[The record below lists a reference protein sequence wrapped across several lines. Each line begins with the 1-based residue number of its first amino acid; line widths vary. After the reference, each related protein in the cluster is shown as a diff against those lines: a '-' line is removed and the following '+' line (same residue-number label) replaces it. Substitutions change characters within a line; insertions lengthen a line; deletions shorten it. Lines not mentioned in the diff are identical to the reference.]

1 MAKIRV
7 LIVDD
12 HAIVRAGLRMLINP
26 QPDMEVVGEVA
37 DGHEALRQ
45 AREAN
50 PDVLTLDLT
59 MPGGGGLKTLE
70 GLRQACPQT
79 RVLVLTMHED
89 PSYLRAVLAA
99 GGLGYVA
106 KSAVDG
112 ELLAA
117 IRSVAQGRTF
127 VTINLSDSET
137 QQVLGDRAIRTAS
150 APRAPLQLSP
160 REQEVLK
167 LLAQGYTNQEVGTRL
182 CLSVKTI
189 ETYRARIVDKLGL
202 RTLDRPHPLRLG
214 DGSPQPGPILSRL
227 AIGAASF
234 VRVFLTNRLDT
245 GITLTGA
252 ARFSLMSSLISSNY
266 PDTAGCPRLGNI
278 AIFPKQQGKRP
289 TANRQWDPTNVME
302 GPVADVMKTWPCADF
317 SFIRDLLR
325 ILFWC
330 KPVFAGIEPI
340 LPTFLGTSPRR
351 P

>member
-26 QPDMEVVGEVA
+26 QPDMEVVGEAA

-45 AREAN
+45 ARQAN

-59 MPGGGGLKTLE
+59 MPRGGGLKALE

-99 GGLGYVA
+99 GGSGYVA

-127 VTINLSDSET
+127 VTMNLSDSEAHH
-137 QQVLGDRAIRTAS
+137 VLGDRATRTAS
-150 APRAPLQLSP
+150 APRAPIQLLSA
-160 REQEVLK
+160 REQRVLQ
-167 LLAQGYTNQEVGTRL
+167 LLAQGYTNQEVGTQL

-189 ETYRARIVDKLGL
+189 ETYRARLADKLGL
-202 RTLDRPHPLRLG
+202 RSRADLTRYALEVGLLNSVQSVAT
-214 DGSPQPGPILSRL
+214 GSPG
-227 AIGAASF
+227 
-234 VRVFLTNRLDT
+234 
-245 GITLTGA
+245 
-252 ARFSLMSSLISSNY
+252 
-266 PDTAGCPRLGNI
+266 
-278 AIFPKQQGKRP
+278 
-289 TANRQWDPTNVME
+289 
-302 GPVADVMKTWPCADF
+302 
-317 SFIRDLLR
+317 
-325 ILFWC
+325 
-330 KPVFAGIEPI
+330 
-340 LPTFLGTSPRR
+340 
-351 P
+351 

>member
-117 IRSVAQGRTF
+117 IRSVSQGRTF

-202 RTLDRPHPLRLG
+202 RSRADLTRYALEMGLLNPVPF
-214 DGSPQPGPILSRL
+214 SPG
-227 AIGAASF
+227 
-234 VRVFLTNRLDT
+234 
-245 GITLTGA
+245 
-252 ARFSLMSSLISSNY
+252 
-266 PDTAGCPRLGNI
+266 
-278 AIFPKQQGKRP
+278 
-289 TANRQWDPTNVME
+289 
-302 GPVADVMKTWPCADF
+302 
-317 SFIRDLLR
+317 
-325 ILFWC
+325 
-330 KPVFAGIEPI
+330 
-340 LPTFLGTSPRR
+340 
-351 P
+351 

>member
-127 VTINLSDSET
+127 VTMNLSDSET
-137 QQVLGDRAIRTAS
+137 QQVLGDRATRTHR
-150 APRAPLQLSP
+150 PPERLS
-160 REQEVLK
+160 
-167 LLAQGYTNQEVGTRL
+167 N
-182 CLSVKTI
+182 
-189 ETYRARIVDKLGL
+189 
-202 RTLDRPHPLRLG
+202 
-214 DGSPQPGPILSRL
+214 
-227 AIGAASF
+227 
-234 VRVFLTNRLDT
+234 
-245 GITLTGA
+245 
-252 ARFSLMSSLISSNY
+252 
-266 PDTAGCPRLGNI
+266 
-278 AIFPKQQGKRP
+278 
-289 TANRQWDPTNVME
+289 
-302 GPVADVMKTWPCADF
+302 
-317 SFIRDLLR
+317 
-325 ILFWC
+325 
-330 KPVFAGIEPI
+330 
-340 LPTFLGTSPRR
+340 
-351 P
+351 

>member
-12 HAIVRAGLRMLINP
+12 HAIVRAGLRMLINH
-26 QPDMEVVGEVA
+26 QPDMDVVGEAA
-37 DGHEALRQ
+37 DGHEALCQ

-59 MPGGGGLKTLE
+59 MPGGGGLKILE
-70 GLRQACPQT
+70 RLRQACPQT

-99 GGLGYVA
+99 GGSGYVA

-112 ELLAA
+112 ELIAA

-137 QQVLGDRAIRTAS
+137 HQVLGDRATGTAS
-150 APRAPLQLSP
+150 APRVPVQLLSP

-189 ETYRARIVDKLGL
+189 ETYRARSWTNSVSAAGPTSPVTPW
-202 RTLDRPHPLRLG
+202 RWVSSTRSHPLPVSRRRRLLCEG
-214 DGSPQPGPILSRL
+214 FPDKSPRY
-227 AIGAASF
+227 
-234 VRVFLTNRLDT
+234 RD
-245 GITLTGA
+245 
-252 ARFSLMSSLISSNY
+252 Y
-266 PDTAGCPRLGNI
+266 PDKPRSL
-278 AIFPKQQGKRP
+278 FPHVKS
-289 TANRQWDPTNVME
+289 
-302 GPVADVMKTWPCADF
+302 DF
-317 SFIRDLLR
+317 
-325 ILFWC
+325 
-330 KPVFAGIEPI
+330 
-340 LPTFLGTSPRR
+340 
-351 P
+351 